1 MNEAIST
8 VPMMLSDRSY
18 MRDSYSRPTTSVLT
32 WLICAIVA
40 GFVLQNVFYWWIG
53 PGAGAAFDR
62 ALELTI
68 PGVKSGQV
76 WTLVTYSML
85 HSMTNFLHVIGNL
98 LALFFL
104 GRELLPLLGSRRF
117 LWLFFGGVIGGALL
131 WVATNWNYGG
141 AVVGASA
148 GVLAFLVVYAS
159 IQPNQPITFL
169 LFFILPVTLKPKWIV
184 FALLAMDGLGYLF
197 YEMMGRPSPFGYAH
211 SAHLGGM
218 AAGWLFFRFV
228 YRREWQE
235 PDRVSTI
242 ELPRW
247 FRRAK
252 AAPTAPAYR
261 VNVTPPSR
269 EDLRAEVDRILDK
282 INSQGF
288 GALTPEEKRRLD
300 EAKNLL
306 SRP

>member
-1 MNEAIST
+1 
-8 VPMMLSDRSY
+8 MLSDRSY

-40 GFVLQNVFYWWIG
+40 GFVLQNIFYRWIG

-62 ALELTI
+62 ALELTV

-76 WTLVTYSML
+76 WTLLTYSML
-85 HSMTNFLHVIGNL
+85 HSMRNFLHIIGNL

-117 LWLFFGGVIGGALL
+117 LWLFFGGVVGGAIMWL
-131 WVATNWNYGG
+131 ATNWSYGG

-148 GVLAFLVVYAS
+148 GVLAFLVVYAC

-184 FALLAMDGLGYLF
+184 LALLAMDGLGFLF
-197 YEMMGRPSPFGYAH
+197 YEMLGRPSPFGYAH

-218 AAGWLFFRFV
+218 AVGWLFFRFV
-228 YRREWQE
+228 YQREWRE

-252 AAPTAPAYR
+252 AAPTTPTYH

-306 SRP
+306 SRQ